1 MHISCKRAFV
11 QKEIKKT
18 EEKDFFSSYKKYI
31 FVHTRNKTEHFKSD
45 TFVEAKLKVREIQ
58 CEIVVSV
65 S

>member
-11 QKEIKKT
+11 RKEVKQRKK
-18 EEKDFFSSYKKYI
+18 KNFFPVIKKYI

>member
-11 QKEIKKT
+11 QKEI
-18 EEKDFFSSYKKYI
+18 KKYI

-58 CEIVVSV
+58 CEIAVSG